1 MNEKQ
6 NTMET
11 KWIST
16 KERLPENTND
26 ILFHDTENNW
36 LLLGYYDISP
46 EQIEKRGL
54 GMCEI
59 IDGTDKFYA
68 VNEDGAFELEEVDYW
83 MPIPDVPVADW
94 YGDCKR
100 YTMSVDPAKEG
111 EDKTSVSLVE
121 LDANEIK
128 KICTIYEN
136 LNQERKRASI
146 LYNSDETFFNH
157 VLAEYKTCK
166 K

>member
-6 NTMET
+6 NKTLE
-11 KWIST
+11 WI
-16 KERLPENTND
+16 EQNIEDCFVMGDDGVYHL
-26 ILFHDTENNW
+26 DTF
-36 LLLGYYDISP
+36 LL
-46 EQIEKRGL
+46 E
-54 GMCEI
+54 
-59 IDGTDKFYA
+59 DKYKMF
-68 VNEDGAFELEEVDYW
+68 
-83 MPIPDVPVADW
+83 
-94 YGDCKR
+94 
-100 YTMSVDPAKEG
+100 VDPAKEG

-146 LYNSDETFFNH
+146 LYNSDETFFSH
-157 VLAEYKTCK
+157 VLAEYKTIK